1 MPRRPRRLAVLL
13 ALTLSFLLV
22 AAACGNDEPT
32 DADTPEPDPT
42 EEVDETPTPE
52 PTPTPA
58 QETPTPE
65 PTPTPT
71 PAAETPTPEP
81 SEPTPTPVA
90 EEELDPE
97 LVERGEQLFAEF
109 GCIGCHGIEGQTVF
123 GPPLDGVYGRET
135 TLEDGTTL
143 EVDEEYLRNKLTDPA
158 STTKEGFPAS
168 AMAAGLANLMDE
180 IQEPD
185 NLDALIEYLKSLEP
199 SD

>member
-13 ALTLSFLLV
+13 ALTLSVLLV
-22 AAACGNDEPT
+22 AAACGNDEPA
-32 DADTPEPDPT
+32 DADTPEPT

-65 PTPTPT
+65 PTPTP
-71 PAAETPTPEP
+71 AAETPTPEP
-81 SEPTPTPVA
+81 PDPTPTPTPTPVA
-90 EEELDPE
+90 EELDPE
-97 LVERGEQLFAEF
+97 LVERGEELFAQF

-143 EVDEEYLRNKLTDPA
+143 EVDEEYLRSKITNPA
-158 STTKEGFPAS
+158 GTTVEGFPAG
-168 AMAAGLANLMDE
+168 AMAAGIIDLMDE